1 MNPDNKIMN
10 FLNKLGDMFILNIL
24 YLVCCIPIITIGA
37 ATTALYY
44 NTLKLAENREAYV
57 WKDFLKAFRENFLQ
71 ATLIWLMMLAVFGV
85 LVINVLTVGGLGEQ
99 LGPMIAVV
107 SLAFGIFFIMTGIY
121 VFPLL
126 ARFDNTVFQLIKF
139 ALLMSIRHF
148 PSTVVIVAVHGIPL
162 LLALISLQVFVRGVG
177 VVLLF
182 VVSILA
188 YIESKLFSRIFVRYY
203 PKEIPAEKR
212 KK

>member
-24 YLVCCIPIITIGA
+24 YLVCCIPVITIGA

-57 WKDFLKAFRENFLQ
+57 WKDFLRAFRENFLQ

-85 LVINVLTVGGLGEQ
+85 LAINVLTVGGLGEQ
-99 LGPMIAVV
+99 LGAMVAVA
-107 SLAFGIFFIMTGIY
+107 SLVFGIFFVMTGVY

-126 ARFDNTVFQLIKF
+126 ARFDNTVFRLIKF

-162 LLALISLQVFVRGVG
+162 LLALISLQAFVRGVG

-203 PKEIPAEKR
+203 PKETPVEAL